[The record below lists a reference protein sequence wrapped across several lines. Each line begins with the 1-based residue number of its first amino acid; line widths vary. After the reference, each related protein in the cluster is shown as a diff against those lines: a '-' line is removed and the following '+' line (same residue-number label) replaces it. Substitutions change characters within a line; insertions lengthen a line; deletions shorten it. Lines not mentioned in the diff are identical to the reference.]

1 MRTCTSILAA
11 ALVLVGCTTIKEYP
25 FEQRRLAA
33 VMPFAFTAA
42 QKEFAPH
49 ASGLADGLAGALVR
63 TGRLR
68 LVERARVDAA
78 LQELQLQQSGI
89 TDSAAAAKVGKQLNA
104 GAVVL
109 GSVTSISVR
118 EEGRSVKIAE
128 KTTRY
133 VDVEVEAR
141 IVDVETGEL
150 LGSGRAI
157 GKAESAEKHA
167 FGGKVGQLASADALV
182 QQALIGVCEDLARN
196 MSKSLPPK

>member
-1 MRTCTSILAA
+1 MKKAA
-11 ALVLVGCTTIKEYP
+11 ALCAVLAFAACGTLKEYP

-42 QKEFAPH
+42 QKEFTPH
-49 ASGLADGLAGALVR
+49 ASGLADALAGALVR

-68 LVERARVDAA
+68 LIERARVDAA
-78 LQELQLQQSGI
+78 LQELQLQQSGL
-89 TDSAAAAKVGKQLNA
+89 TDSATASKVGKGLNA
-104 GAVVL
+104 SAVVL
-109 GSVTSISVR
+109 GSITSISVR

-128 KTTRY
+128 KTTRF

-150 LGSGRAI
+150 LGSGRAA

-167 FGGKVGQLASADALV
+167 FGGKLGTLATPDALI
-182 QQALIGVCEDLARN
+182 QQALQGVGEKLARDLA
-196 MSKSLPPK
+196 KSLPPR